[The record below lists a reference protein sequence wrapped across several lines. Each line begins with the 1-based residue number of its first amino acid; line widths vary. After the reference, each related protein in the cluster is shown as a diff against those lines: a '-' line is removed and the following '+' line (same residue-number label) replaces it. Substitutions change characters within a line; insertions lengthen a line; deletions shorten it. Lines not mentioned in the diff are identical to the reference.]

1 MTDGE
6 RDSAPGPAP
15 DGDGPGEE
23 AEAPD
28 AMLVTRTT
36 GNAAPPVTPP
46 DASRTDEFPRRGRSE
61 RA

>member
-6 RDSAPGPAP
+6 RDSAPRPAP

-28 AMLVTRTT
+28 AMLVTPHDR
-36 GNAAPPVTPP
+36 
-46 DASRTDEFPRRGRSE
+46 
-61 RA
+61 